1 MKRGRLD
8 KCLVVLLFIS
18 VMSGCTRTGVGGSG
32 DEKKEPWYL
41 KGQEYRRQ
49 LNYEAAIDAFHK
61 ALEVNPRSSAA
72 HQELGILYEQHKAD
86 PASAIFHYKRFL
98 ALKKESPVAG
108 KIKNRITLCQVDL
121 VDEIK
126 KTGTVETRRKELTG
140 LQQQL
145 TKVTHEKENLL
156 HENQLLKQRL
166 QDINPALANINPPP
180 PPQSSSRSTNV
191 ATQSKPDQA
200 VARRHKVKSGDTL
213 TYIADIFHVKVDDI
227 KAANP
232 DLKPRSMRVGS
243 TVNIPPQKP

>member
-98 ALKKESPVAG
+98 ALKKESPVTG
-108 KIKNRITLCQVDL
+108 KIKSRITLCQVDL

-126 KTGTVETRRKELTG
+126 KTGTVETRRKELVG

-145 TKVTHEKENLL
+145 TKVTHEKEKLL

-166 QDINPALANINPPP
+166 KEINPALANINPPP
-180 PPQSSSRSTNV
+180 PPQSSSRRTTV
-191 ATQSKPDQA
+191 PTQSKPTQS
-200 VARRHKVKSGDTL
+200 VMRRHKVKPGDTL
-213 TYIADIFHVKVDDI
+213 TSIAGKFRVGLPDIR
-227 KAANP
+227 AANP
-232 DLKPRSMRVGS
+232 ALNPRTMSIGS
-243 TVNIPPQKP
+243 IVNIPTQKP